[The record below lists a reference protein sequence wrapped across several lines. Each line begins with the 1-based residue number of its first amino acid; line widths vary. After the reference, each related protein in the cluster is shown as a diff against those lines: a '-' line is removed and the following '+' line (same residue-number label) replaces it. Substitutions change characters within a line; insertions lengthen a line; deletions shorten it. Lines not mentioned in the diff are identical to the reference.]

1 MKRFLLS
8 LLLLF
13 TIQVNGALAVLD
25 RAVPTSGPLT
35 SVLTDL
41 NAELA
46 ENYKLTPM
54 VLTNVTGTN
63 DYSAN
68 VTPTLL
74 SYQDGMS
81 FWIKPSNDNTTGVR
95 VNVDGLGL
103 IQVVTA
109 GGSALGSGDFQS
121 STLYLMRYMSST
133 NQLRLVTPPG
143 SGFASASA
151 QYVTLALSSS
161 LSNER
166 VLTAGSGI
174 TLTDGGANST
184 ITIAASGL
192 TDPEIS
198 CLAGLTSAADKFPY
212 FTGSGTCALADL
224 SSAFRTYLTTPSSA
238 NLAAVISNETGSG
251 ALVFATSPTLVTPAL
266 GTPASGVLTNAT
278 GLPISTGVS
287 GLGTGVATFLATP
300 SSANLAAAITDET
313 GSGANVF
320 ATSPTLVTPALGT
333 PSSAILTNA
342 TGLPISTGVSG
353 LGTGV
358 ATALAT
364 PSSANIAT
372 AVTDETGSGSLV
384 FATSPTF
391 VTPALGTPASGTLT
405 NATGLPISTGVSG
418 LGSGVA
424 TALATFSSSN
434 LRTAATDETG
444 TGALM
449 FGLTTSMSDDLG
461 CTGSQIVRRNSGDTA
476 FECATGA
483 AGLVSTDI
491 DTSAELRAIMTDEL
505 GTGVLFF
512 LGAPASDDQIFV
524 STSTSAGAWGTL
536 PDSDGAT
543 QKLQYDQTTNTFSAG
558 TDDDVPEAVD
568 YSNLTGGTG
577 ITNSPTGTINFDGTE
592 LTTVTLGSGNFT
604 DLILSG
610 AGAIDITL
618 NGATSNELNVTQA
631 DAGAAGPQEVLFA
644 NSASPAASDIVGA
657 LIYRGK
663 DSAANN
669 QDYGRENVTITD
681 ATSTSEDAAI
691 KWGVV
696 TAGSFADEV
705 VLDGA
710 SLSPVTS
717 DGNALGTGSLM
728 WSDLFLA
735 SGGVINF
742 NNGNYTL
749 THSAGLL
756 TANGA
761 LSIGNNAFTANTV
774 ELANGTANTLSASGG
789 TLSIEG
795 VALATASSVTNKSES
810 FCVAL
815 SDETT
820 ALTTGTKAT
829 FRMPYA
835 FTVTGVRGS
844 VTTAATGANLLTINI
859 LETGVTILSTK
870 ITLDAGEKTST
881 TAATAPVISDSSL
894 ADDAEMSIAIDQ
906 IGNTIAGAGA
916 KACIIGHQ

>member
-1 MKRFLLS
+1 
-8 LLLLF
+8 
-13 TIQVNGALAVLD
+13 
-25 RAVPTSGPLT
+25 
-35 SVLTDL
+35 
-41 NAELA
+41 
-46 ENYKLTPM
+46 
-54 VLTNVTGTN
+54 
-63 DYSAN
+63 
-68 VTPTLL
+68 
-74 SYQDGMS
+74 
-81 FWIKPSNDNTTGVR
+81 
-95 VNVDGLGL
+95 
-103 IQVVTA
+103 
-109 GGSALGSGDFQS
+109 
-121 STLYLMRYMSST
+121 
-133 NQLRLVTPPG
+133 
-143 SGFASASA
+143 
-151 QYVTLALSSS
+151 
-161 LSNER
+161 
-166 VLTAGSGI
+166 
-174 TLTDGGANST
+174 
-184 ITIAASGL
+184 
-192 TDPEIS
+192 
-198 CLAGLTSAADKFPY
+198 
-212 FTGSGTCALADL
+212 
-224 SSAFRTYLTTPSSA
+224 
-238 NLAAVISNETGSG
+238 
-251 ALVFATSPTLVTPAL
+251 
-266 GTPASGVLTNAT
+266 
-278 GLPISTGVS
+278 
-287 GLGTGVATFLATP
+287 
-300 SSANLAAAITDET
+300 
-313 GSGANVF
+313 
-320 ATSPTLVTPALGT
+320 
-333 PSSAILTNA
+333 
-342 TGLPISTGVSG
+342 
-353 LGTGV
+353 
-358 ATALAT
+358 
-364 PSSANIAT
+364 
-372 AVTDETGSGSLV
+372 
-384 FATSPTF
+384 
-391 VTPALGTPASGTLT
+391 
-405 NATGLPISTGVSG
+405 
-418 LGSGVA
+418 
-424 TALATFSSSN
+424 
-434 LRTAATDETG
+434 
-444 TGALM
+444 
-449 FGLTTSMSDDLG
+449 MSDDLG

-512 LGAPASDDQIFV
+512 LGAPASDDQVFV

-543 QKLQYDQTTNTFSAG
+543 QKLQYDQTTNAFSAG
-558 TDDDVPEAVD
+558 TDDDVPEAAD

-592 LTTVTLGSGNFT
+592 LTTVTLGSSNFT

-696 TAGSFADEV
+696 TAGTFADEV

-710 SLSPVTS
+710 SLSPSTS

-795 VALATASSVTNKSES
+795 VALATATSVTNKSES
-810 FCVAL
+810 FCVAA

-820 ALTTGTKAT
+820 ALTTGTGKTT

-835 FTVTGVRGS
+835 FTVTGIRAS
-844 VTTAATGANLLTINI
+844 VTTAPTGGSLLTVDVN
-859 LETGVTILSTK
+859 EAGTTIISTK
-870 ITLDAGEKTST
+870 LTFDASEKTTT
-881 TAATAPVISDSSL
+881 TAATPPVISDSSL
-894 ADDAEMSIAIDQ
+894 ADDAEMSVDVDQ
-906 IGNTIAGAGA
+906 VGSTIAGAGL
-916 KACIIGHQ
+916 KVCIIGHQ